1 VSLPHFFAGAP
12 EPGET
17 VVLDAEDAHHAIR
30 SLRLRAGDRFTSSD
44 GRGAVATC
52 RVSRATRLLVEGE
65 VLDRTAAEA
74 ARPELRVFLAA
85 PKADRLSWAIQ
96 KLTEVGVDGIVV
108 VEMPRS
114 VRRWAGDRARR
125 LADRLEG
132 VAREAAKQ
140 SRRRSIPE
148 IGGPT
153 PWEGALAEALA
164 SGPTVLLWEG
174 AERGLGSLLPERAP
188 ERLALAVGPEGG
200 IGEEDARAA
209 EGQGAVLASLGP
221 NVLRTE
227 TAAVA
232 GAVVAL
238 ARYGRLG

>member
-17 VVLDAEDAHHAIR
+17 VVLEAEDAHHAIR

-44 GRGAVATC
+44 GRGAVVTC

-65 VLDRTAAEA
+65 VLDRTAAEP
-74 ARPELRVFLAA
+74 ARPEVSLLLAA
-85 PKADRLSWAIQ
+85 PKAERLSWAVQ

-108 VEMPRS
+108 VDMPRS
-114 VRRWAGDRARR
+114 VRRWQGDRASR
-125 LADRLEG
+125 LAGRLEG

-140 SRRRSIPE
+140 SRRRTIPE
-148 IGGPT
+148 IRGPAG
-153 PWEGALAEALA
+153 WEVTLEEAVA
-164 SGPTVLLWEG
+164 SGPTLLLWEG
-174 AERGLGSLLPERAP
+174 AERGLASLLPERAP

-209 EGQGAVLASLGP
+209 EARGAVLASLGP